1 MIGTNKM
8 QFDKLWCFE
17 ISYFMLGVGG
27 AAANVITRPVRQK
40 PRYATDHLI
49 DIRNLFCT

>member
-17 ISYFMLGVGG
+17 ISYFMLGGG
-27 AAANVITRPVRQK
+27 GGSGKCDNS
-40 PRYATDHLI
+40 PRAPKT
-49 DIRNLFCT
+49 